1 MVLLV
6 AVGLVWTPP
15 AEKPA
20 GARFSTRQS
29 LSEVAPALGVTG
41 SALARELGLSVDA
54 NKKAPLAELGIGQN
68 ALDDATAHLLSH
80 ADTPLKYFAYL
91 ALVLGAVVFLVR
103 LGRPD
108 GADPRHPQGWYPR
121 VPYWFL
127 LVVSVAVCG
136 FMFGKSPNPMEG
148 IVKVFKTMV
157 GLYPDP
163 LHKVGALFF
172 FLLLAAV
179 GNKVIC
185 GWACPFGSLQ
195 ELLFGLPGLRRL
207 RRRKPPFWLSNTVR
221 ALLFVVVLLFLF
233 GVVGHHKGL
242 VLYHYVNPFNLFNLD
257 FHPGSIPITIGIV
270 LVLGLVSYR
279 PFCQWVC
286 PFGLISWLI
295 ERLSLYAVRVD
306 PEKCTRCQ
314 ACIRACPTHA
324 ARGKV
329 LGEALPA
336 DCFSCMRC
344 LDKCPVD
351 ALSYA
356 GPRPTPHTG
365 AVARPAERGRAR
377 SRGRRRPTRRR
388 PAVPIAP
395 TTRHAPQARWA
406 DPPGRCGLP

>member
-1 MVLLV
+1 MVLIV
-6 AVGLVWTPP
+6 AAGWVWTPP
-15 AEKPA
+15 PEKPA
-20 GARFSTRQS
+20 GARFTTRQS

-54 NKKAPLAELGIGQN
+54 SKRAPLAELGIGQH

-80 ADTPLKYFAYL
+80 ADTPLKYFVYL

-108 GADPRHPQGWYPR
+108 RADPRHPQGWFPR
-121 VPYWFL
+121 APYLFL

-157 GLYPDP
+157 GLYPDA
-163 LHKVGALFF
+163 LYKVGALFF
-172 FLLLAAV
+172 FLALAVV

-195 ELLFGLPGLRRL
+195 ELLFSLPVLRRPKRWKL
-207 RRRKPPFWLSNTVR
+207 PFWLSNTVR
-221 ALLFVVVLLFLF
+221 GLLFVLVLLILF
-233 GVVGHHKGL
+233 GVIGHQKGL

-257 FHPGSIPITIGIV
+257 FHPVSIPLAIGIV
-270 LVLGLVSYR
+270 LVLGLVFYR

-286 PFGLISWLI
+286 PFGLISWLV
-295 ERLSLYAVRVD
+295 EKVSLHAVRVD
-306 PEKCTRCQ
+306 REKCTRCR

-329 LGEALPA
+329 FGEALPA

-356 GPRPTPHTG
+356 GPRSCPGPAPPDPKAASG
-365 AVARPAERGRAR
+365 SDRPDRAPR
-377 SRGRRRPTRRR
+377 AAGSPGGSPRCCG
-388 PAVPIAP
+388 
-395 TTRHAPQARWA
+395 
-406 DPPGRCGLP
+406 PP